1 MLGMSSSLRSLIKV
15 IVILAVTGMM
25 VPGGLQG
32 VQVHASSCAAGL
44 NPTLHFTLLVPT
56 SNPARRTWAAIIQ
69 SSLQCLGISVDRVEL
84 PFSPNI
90 YDRALVPPASNIG
103 KTFDQGGFDILF
115 VGYNLGIDADPFSL
129 YDSSQFAPS
138 GGNYYLWNNT
148 QNDNLV
154 RLIKTNLDPTIRNNY
169 VKQWQVLAY
178 NELPSIPILY
188 DRGIVAYDST
198 KFPNA
203 QAVFNVYHF
212 PAWPPVEHLTDP
224 SSAPFILAET
234 GQAPGQGVIPEL
246 STSYYDLALSSEI
259 FSPLALRNDTVIQN
273 MDPDLATSWSHA
285 PDNKTWTVNL
295 RSGVTWQDTQPFT
308 ANDVKFTFDLE
319 QNDTF
324 GSPTESFVKDIVGGM
339 SNVTVTSPTQVV
351 FHLPQP
357 YAYFIQNILGAYPIL
372 PQHILSAFSNDYS
385 KIAGS
390 MFNKPDI
397 GSSAV
402 SSSLPIGTG
411 PYKYMSYDSASTTNH
426 LTKNTSY
433 YNFPDWGIG
442 NLTAKGQ
449 FQVTDYYVRT
459 IVGGDQAITAFSN
472 GEVNFLD
479 SQYHLET
486 QLSFLNSIGTSHY
499 SVYDDYGVQE
509 MGVNMDHP
517 ILGTGSATP
526 YAQAHPGNATAA
538 AIAARWIRQAISYVT
553 PRDNIISQL
562 LNGYGLPSITTP
574 VVGNYKTGFAL
585 TQGFNTALQPYAY
598 NLTTAANLLQQ
609 AGYTPTSGSSIGQYT
624 LIIVVA
630 VVVAIVAVA
639 AVYMLRVRRKP
650 MAGSMPSS
658 TSAPPAPPAT
668 NH

>member
-1 MLGMSSSLRSLIKV
+1 MKV
-15 IVILAVTGMM
+15 VLVLAVTAMM

-32 VQVHASSCAAGL
+32 VQVHASTCVAGL
-44 NPTLHFTLLVPT
+44 NPGLHFTLLVPT

-69 SSLQCLGISVDRVEL
+69 SSLQCLGMSVDRVEL

-90 YDRALVPPASNIG
+90 YDRALTPPKSDIG

-148 QNDNLV
+148 QNDNLD
-154 RLIKTNLDPTIRNNY
+154 RAIKTTLNATIRNNL
-169 VKQWQVLAY
+169 VEQWQDLAY
-178 NELPSIPILY
+178 KDLPSIPILY
-188 DRGIVAYDST
+188 DRGIVAYDSA

-203 QAVFNVYHF
+203 QGVFNVYHF

-224 SSAPFILAET
+224 TAVPFILAET
-234 GQAPGQGVIPEL
+234 GQAPGEGIIPEL
-246 STSYYDLALSSEI
+246 STSYYDLAVSSEI
-259 FSPLALRNDTVIQN
+259 FSPLALRNDTIFKN
-273 MDPDLATSWSHA
+273 MDPDLASSWSVA
-285 PDNKTWTVNL
+285 SDNKTWTVNI

-308 ANDVKFTFDLE
+308 ADDVKFTFDLI

-324 GSPTESFVKDIVGGM
+324 GSPTESFVTNIVGGIN
-339 SNVTVTSPTQVV
+339 NVTETSPTQVV

-357 YAYFIQNILGAYPIL
+357 YAYFVQNILGAYPIL
-372 PQHILSAFSNDYS
+372 PKHILSAFSKDYS
-385 KIAGS
+385 KISGS
-390 MFNKPDI
+390 LFNRPDI

-411 PYKYMSYDSASTTNH
+411 PYKYVSYDSASTTNH

-433 YNFPDWGIG
+433 YNFPDWGTG

-459 IVGGDQAITAFSN
+459 IVGGDQAVTAFSN

-486 QLSFLNSIGTSHY
+486 QLSFLNTIGTSKY
-499 SVYDDYGVQE
+499 SVYDDFGVQE
-509 MGVNMDHP
+509 MGVNMEHP
-517 ILGTGSATP
+517 ILGTGTATP

-538 AIAARWIRQAISYVT
+538 ADAAMWIRQAISYAT
-553 PRDNIISQL
+553 PRDRIISQL
-562 LNGYGLPSITTP
+562 LNGYGIQAITTP
-574 VVGNYKTGFAL
+574 VVGNYQTGFAL
-585 TQGFNTALQPYAY
+585 TQGFNTALQPYPY
-598 NLTTAANLLQQ
+598 NLTTAENLLQQ
-609 AGYTPTSGSSIGQYT
+609 AGYTQTSGSSLGQYT

-650 MAGSMPSS
+650 SAGGVSMPS
-658 TSAPPAPPAT
+658 TPPPPT
-668 NH
+668 TRSFPYFSNHSVRA